1 MFSVECRVAGKTK
14 TLCALFAIMAIT
26 TFGGGCKPM
35 GNAKLG
41 DGLFAVFEVAGG
53 TITAQLFYEEAPL
66 TVVNFVGLAEG
77 TLDAHKG
84 KKFYDG
90 LKFHRVI
97 SRANGDGQDFMIQGG
112 DPRGN
117 GTGGPGY
124 AFADE
129 FVDSLDFS
137 KPGMLAMANSGP
149 ATNGSQFF
157 ITIAPTPW
165 LNGKHTIFGKVVDGQ
180 KVVDKTKQG
189 DVIKS
194 VKIVRNGKDA
204 EGFSATQQDFDR
216 LAKEAE
222 KKASAA
228 KEKQFASQ
236 IAEIE
241 KKFPGY
247 DKDSNGIYYK
257 TTKTGYGEKTGKGK
271 HVAADYK
278 GYLIDGTVFDSSAGR
293 EPLEF
298 VTASGQMIPGFD
310 IMVQDMQAGEARTV
324 VLPPNLAYGE
334 RGYPGVIPPNAYL
347 AFDIV
352 LVRN

>member
-1 MFSVECRVAGKTK
+1 MGGLDLEGKMK
-14 TLCALFAIMAIT
+14 KLLAAAAVMAAAFT
-26 TFGGGCKPM
+26 GESKSM

-41 DGLFAVFEVAGG
+41 DGLFAVMEVKGG
-53 TITAQLFYEEAPL
+53 TITAQLFYKEAPL

-84 KKFYDG
+84 KHFYDG

-97 SRANGDGQDFMIQGG
+97 SKANGDSQDFMIQGG

-124 AFADE
+124 TFADE
-129 FVDSLDFS
+129 FTESLDFS

-157 ITIAPTPW
+157 ITIAPTKW
-165 LNGKHTIFGKVVDGQ
+165 LNGKHTVFGKVVDGQ
-180 KVVDKTKQG
+180 NVVNKTRQG

-194 VKIVRNGKDA
+194 VTIVRRGKEA
-204 EGFSATQQDFDR
+204 ESFSATQADFDR
-216 LAKEAE
+216 LAKEA
-222 KKASAA
+222 AA
-228 KEKQFASQ
+228 KAQAAMEKQFASQ
-236 IAEIE
+236 IAVI
-241 KKFPGY
+241 KKNFPDYIRDG
-247 DKDSNGIYYK
+247 NGIYYK
-257 TTKTGYGEKTGKGK
+257 TTKAGQGNKTGKGK

-278 GYLIDGTVFDSSAGR
+278 GYLIDGTVFDSSEGR

-298 VTASGQMIPGFD
+298 VTGAGQMIPGFD
-310 IMVQDMQAGEARTV
+310 IMVQDMQKGESRTV
-324 VLPPNLAYGE
+324 VLPPSLAYGE

-352 LVRN
+352 LVKN